1 MKYITIVKKIEKTH
15 ICPFCHEKSEN
26 ILQKGKYFLVLPAR
40 APYTKHHL
48 IIVPKRHVNLLTT
61 LTHAELL
68 EMNKLVDRRAK
79 KLHTKYK
86 DVSLLLRDG
95 LTKDPIINKSI
106 NHLHFHLLPNV
117 GVHIENCTHQRADNR
132 IFFDEKKY
140 TKIAQEYKKT
150 FL

>member
-1 MKYITIVKKIEKTH
+1 MKYITVVKKIEKTH

-40 APYTKHHL
+40 APYVKHHL
-48 IIVPKRHVNLLTT
+48 VIVPKRHVNLLTT

-68 EMNKLVDRRAK
+68 EMHKLVDIRTK

-95 LTKDPIINKSI
+95 LTKD
-106 NHLHFHLLPNV
+106 
-117 GVHIENCTHQRADNR
+117 
-132 IFFDEKKY
+132 
-140 TKIAQEYKKT
+140 
-150 FL
+150 